1 MDYQTYMEL
10 GYKIKEELRK
20 DINGSI
26 RFLIFENDDAMT
38 IDIEYKD
45 FKFRKILVG
54 VSEKII
60 YAGRPIEDVCNEIKA
75 EYKTSILNM
84 YFKSEFKK
92 KREEEWKNVLSV

>member
-1 MDYQTYMEL
+1 MDYQDYMEL

-26 RFLIFENDDAMT
+26 RFLIFENDDCMS

-60 YAGRPIEDVCNEIKA
+60 YAGVPIEKVCKGIKE
-75 EYKTSILNM
+75 EYKTAILNM

-92 KREEEWKNVLSV
+92 KREEEWRNVLPI